1 MRQVFI
7 FTILF
12 FGVICFCFAQQD
24 RPSDKD
30 VKQIIENVEK
40 GRDRFEDAT
49 HGSGSPDR

>member
-1 MRQVFI
+1 MSVRQGLI

-30 VKQIIENVEK
+30 VKQMIENVEK
-40 GRDRFEDAT
+40 DGIVLKMRWMT
-49 HGSGSPDR
+49 N